1 MSLLYCNGV
10 RVKMAEGSII
20 GGIVSLTVVAI
31 VFSNV
36 LMPTLTATNTTGWQ
50 SSATSLW
57 NTSQIIAV
65 VGWIFVLLAVFG
77 ISA

>member
-1 MSLLYCNGV
+1 
-10 RVKMAEGSII
+10 MAEGSII

-36 LMPTLTATNTTGWQ
+36 LMPTLVSANTTGWQ
-50 SSATSLW
+50 SSASSLF